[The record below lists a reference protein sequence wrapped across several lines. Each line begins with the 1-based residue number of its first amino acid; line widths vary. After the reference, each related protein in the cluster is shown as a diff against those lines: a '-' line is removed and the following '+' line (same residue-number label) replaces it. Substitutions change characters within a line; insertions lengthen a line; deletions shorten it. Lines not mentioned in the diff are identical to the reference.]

1 MFCIT
6 MLFYFY
12 IMRNYLIL
20 IFIFYTCRAY
30 SQSIQLEYGGMGF
43 LSKIEKKI
51 PYSKNNYDNTN
62 SFLTFLYKQKIKN
75 SFFLALGYTQ
85 YRPGV
90 GLNIEDDPE
99 TSVLSIG
106 SGAVLCRNF
115 IVGLEYEKKI
125 GKRIFISPSFLLH
138 MSRSEKQLLGVFQD
152 EFDKYKITLIPKIY
166 ERVQLLPDFRLSIGI
181 RFLKRY
187 NFFVTG
193 GYLFGFRKI
202 QDLIFEYS
210 LNGVPQPTG
219 INYTT
224 GTNYHVGLG
233 LRYDF
238 KK

>member
-1 MFCIT
+1 MRH
-6 MLFYFY
+6 YF
-12 IMRNYLIL
+12 IF
-20 IFIFYTCRAY
+20 IFIFYISKIY

-51 PYSKNNYDNTN
+51 PFSKNNYDNTN

-75 SFFLALGYTQ
+75 NFFLSLGYTQ

-90 GLNIEDDPE
+90 SFNIEEDPE
-99 TSVLSIG
+99 TSVYSLG
-106 SGAVLCRNF
+106 SGSVLCRNF
-115 IVGLEYEKKI
+115 IVGLEYEKKYR
-125 GKRIFISPSFLLH
+125 KRIFISSSFLLH
-138 MSRSEKQLLGVFQD
+138 TSDSKKQLLSVFQD
-152 EFDKYKITLIPKIY
+152 KFDKYKITLIPKVY
-166 ERVQLLPDFRLSIGI
+166 EGLQLLPDFRLSIGI